1 MAALLANLA
10 RRAEILRSLRLFFDC
25 AGFLEVET
33 PVKIHAPAPEEYIE
47 SVRAEGDFLRTS
59 PELAMKILLSE
70 GAKRIYQLG
79 SCFRANESGRKHLE
93 EFTMLEFYSVE
104 MDYLDLARFTA
115 NMVSEVARRHGG
127 TTLQYQGRVID
138 VDNVEFITVEAAFQ
152 KYAGVSSFAAHADDT
167 FDEIMVTK
175 IEPELGK
182 NGLTFLTDYPAERA
196 ALSRV
201 SRRDPRVAERWEL
214 YIAGLELANAFGEL
228 TDAAEQ
234 KRRFALANQVRGGQK
249 MHAYPEPSEFYAALD
264 RGLPESSGCAL
275 GFDRL
280 MMIFCDAAD
289 IREVR
294 ITDR

>member
-1 MAALLANLA
+1 MALLLANLT

-47 SVRAEGDFLRTS
+47 SVRAEADFLRTS
-59 PELAMKILLSE
+59 PELAMKILLSR
-70 GAKRIYQLG
+70 GARQIYQLG

-104 MDYLDLARFTA
+104 MEYLDLARFTA
-115 NMVSEVARRHGG
+115 GLVSELARRHGG
-127 TTLQYQGRVID
+127 TVLEYQGRSID
-138 VDNVEFITVEAAFQ
+138 VDHVEFITVEAAFQ
-152 KYAGVSSFAAHADDT
+152 KYAGVSCFTAHADDT

-182 NGLTFLTDYPAERA
+182 NGLTFLTDYPLERA

-201 SRRDPRVAERWEL
+201 SGRDPRVAERWEL

-234 KRRFALANQVRGGQK
+234 KRRFAAANQLRKEQK
-249 MHAYPEPSEFYAALD
+249 MHTYPEPAEFYASLE

-280 MMIFCDAAD
+280 MMIFCNAAD

>member
-1 MAALLANLA
+1 MAVTLANLT

-33 PVKIHAPAPEEYIE
+33 PVKIYAPAPEEYIE
-47 SVRAEGDFLRTS
+47 SVRAEGAFLRTS

-79 SCFRANESGRKHLE
+79 SCFRAKESGRKHLE
-93 EFTMLEFYSVE
+93 EFTMLEFYSTE
-104 MDYLDLARFTA
+104 MNYLDLAHFTA
-115 NMVSEVARRHGG
+115 SLVSELARRHGG
-127 TTLQYQGRVID
+127 TTLQYQGRLID
-138 VDNVEFITVEAAFQ
+138 MDKVEFITVEAAFQ
-152 KYAGVSSFAAHADDT
+152 KYAGVSSFAAHAADT

-175 IEPELGK
+175 VEPELGK
-182 NGLTFLTDYPAERA
+182 TGLTFLTDYPAERA

-201 SRRDPRVAERWEL
+201 SKRDSRVAERWEL

-234 KRRFALANQVRGGQK
+234 KRRFALANQVRKEQQ
-249 MHAYPEPSEFYAALD
+249 MHAYPEPAAFYAALD
-264 RGLPESSGCAL
+264 HGLPESSGCAL

-280 MMIFCDAAD
+280 MMIFCNAED